1 MLGKTRKWDRLDLSW
16 LRPGEVQADPLSD
29 LAVKNGV
36 LSIWHIEPD
45 QSNLKSIIVAMAI
58 NRDTLQEFSYGLFDQ
73 GIINDLHLRIES
85 NPGTTPIDFVNNW
98 HRDIVDLTTDKA
110 ARFVRTIFYRME
122 RPAVLLVEDLVE
134 MIREM
139 IDKEQLEYSTLK
151 KSIKKEFDKV
161 KNAN

>member
-1 MLGKTRKWDRLDLSW
+1 
-16 LRPGEVQADPLSD
+16 
-29 LAVKNGV
+29 
-36 LSIWHIEPD
+36 
-45 QSNLKSIIVAMAI
+45 
-58 NRDTLQEFSYGLFDQ
+58 
-73 GIINDLHLRIES
+73 
-85 NPGTTPIDFVNNW
+85 
-98 HRDIVDLTTDKA
+98 
-110 ARFVRTIFYRME
+110 ME